1 MKPRI
6 PRRVV
11 LAGGSGQVGTLL
23 ARHFQA
29 HGDAVVVLS
38 RKPVVP
44 LLRAAEWDAN
54 TIGPWI
60 KELDGADLLINLT
73 GRSVNCRYHAANRR
87 EILESRVHSTRV
99 LGEAIAKLKQ
109 PPPLWLNAS
118 TATIYR
124 HALDHPMDEE
134 TGELGGNEPNAPST
148 WKFSIE
154 VAKRWEE
161 SFFACELPATR
172 KIALRSAMVMSPDR
186 GGIFD
191 VLLTLVRFGLGGAS
205 GNGRQFVSWIHEQDF
220 VGAIEHLI
228 ANPNVSGCVNLS
240 SPNPIPNAEFMRA
253 LRSAWGIRVGLPAT
267 KWMLE
272 IGALFL
278 RTETELIL
286 KSRRVVPT
294 RLLHD
299 GFQFRFPEWPAASRD
314 LVRRWK
320 IPSESF
326 PQLADYSAESQ
337 V

>member
-1 MKPRI
+1 
-6 PRRVV
+6 
-11 LAGGSGQVGTLL
+11 VGTLL

-29 HGDAVVVLS
+29 KGDAVVVLS
-38 RKPVVP
+38 RKPSSSPSRTV
-44 LLRAAEWDAN
+44 EWDAA

-60 KELDGADLLINLT
+60 AELEGADLLINLT
-73 GRSVNCRYHAANRR
+73 GQSVNCRYNAVNRS
-87 EILESRVHSTRV
+87 EILESRLRSTRI
-99 LGEAIAKLKQ
+99 LAAAIAKLKQ

-124 HALDHPMDEE
+124 HALDRPMDEE
-134 TGELGGNEPNAPST
+134 TGELGGNEANAPCT

-161 SFFACELPATR
+161 AFFANELPATR
-172 KIALRSAMVMSPDR
+172 KIALRSSMVMSSDR

-191 VLLTLVRFGLGGAS
+191 VLLILVRVGLGGAS

-220 VGAIEHLI
+220 VNAIDHLI
-228 ANPNVSGCVNLS
+228 ANPNMSGCVNLS

-267 KWMLE
+267 DWMLE

-286 KSRRVVPT
+286 KSRCVVPT
-294 RLLHD
+294 RLLNN
-299 GFQFRFPEWPAASRD
+299 GFHFHFPEWPAASRD

-320 IPSESF
+320 TPSENL
-326 PQLADYSAESQ
+326 PNLVDNSAESPM
-337 V
+337 

>member
-1 MKPRI
+1 
-6 PRRVV
+6 
-11 LAGGSGQVGTLL
+11 VGTLL

-29 HGDAVVVLS
+29 EGDAVVVLS
-38 RKPVVP
+38 RKPSSSPSRTV
-44 LLRAAEWDAN
+44 EWDAA

-60 KELDGADLLINLT
+60 AELEGAELLINLT
-73 GRSVNCRYHAANRR
+73 GRSVNCRYHAANRS
-87 EILESRVHSTRV
+87 EILESRVRSTRI
-99 LGEAIAKLKQ
+99 LAEAIAKLKQ

-124 HALDHPMDEE
+124 HALDRLMDEE
-134 TGELGGNEPNAPST
+134 TGELGGNEANAPSS

-161 SFFACELPATR
+161 SFFACNLQATR

-191 VLLTLVRFGLGGAS
+191 VLLTLVRVGLGGAS

-220 VGAIEHLI
+220 VNAIDHLI
-228 ANPNVSGCVNLS
+228 ANPNISGCINLS
-240 SPNPIPNAEFMRA
+240 SPNPIPNAEFMSA

-267 KWMLE
+267 DWMLR

-299 GFQFRFPEWPAASRD
+299 GFRFRFPEWPAASRD

-320 IPSESF
+320 DRSKSLPTSVGS
-326 PQLADYSAESQ
+326 SAES